1 MTVVNDVSS
10 LATPMSLIVLG
21 GIFTFEGL
29 RKYKKELIFVSV
41 GRLILVPAV
50 VVCLSL
56 LMGFKGANLAGL
68 MVMAGAPAAVSS
80 CAMAEQMGGDAELA
94 GLIIVVTSVLS
105 VFTIFLWIFGLN
117 LAGVL

>member
-1 MTVVNDVSS
+1 
-10 LATPMSLIVLG
+10 
-21 GIFTFEGL
+21 
-29 RKYKKELIFVSV
+29 
-41 GRLILVPAV
+41 
-50 VVCLSL
+50 
-56 LMGFKGANLAGL
+56 

-105 VFTIFLWIFGLN
+105 VFTIFMWIFGLN